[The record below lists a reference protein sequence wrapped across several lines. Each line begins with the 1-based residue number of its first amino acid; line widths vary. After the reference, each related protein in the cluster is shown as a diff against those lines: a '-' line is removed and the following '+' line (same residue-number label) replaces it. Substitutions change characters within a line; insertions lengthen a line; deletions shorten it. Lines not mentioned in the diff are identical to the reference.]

1 MANGAIVGECPIC
14 DEWIYED
21 EWELTGNI
29 MHHDFC
35 KVTDLVAKFAKF
47 SLEEQKRVFEYA
59 GLGKGK
65 VV

>member
-1 MANGAIVGECPIC
+1 MNGCIVGECPIC
-14 DEWIYED
+14 EDWIYED
-21 EWELTGNI
+21 EWAMTGDI

-35 KVTDLVAKFAKF
+35 KVTYFVAKFVKF

>member
-1 MANGAIVGECPIC
+1 
-14 DEWIYED
+14 
-21 EWELTGNI
+21 